1 MVAEKDRSLNGLRSE
16 QEKLQGRLMSANAD
30 RSASLARCA
39 QLEQQINDQ
48 HKSMDTLQ
56 KQVSVLCDLW
66 IVVPTCNMTCNGDNG
81 RCSNFLS
88 IALVVDRTH

>member
-1 MVAEKDRSLNGLRSE
+1 MMAEKDRSLNGLRSE

-30 RSASLARCA
+30 RSALLARCA

-56 KQVSVLCDLW
+56 KQVSVLSDLW
-66 IVVPTCNMTCNGDNG
+66 IVVPTCNGDNG